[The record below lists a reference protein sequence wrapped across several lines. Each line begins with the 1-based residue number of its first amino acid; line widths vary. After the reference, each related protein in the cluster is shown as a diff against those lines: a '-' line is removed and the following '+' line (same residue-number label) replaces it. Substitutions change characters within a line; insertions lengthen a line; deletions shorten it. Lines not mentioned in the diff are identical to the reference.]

1 VRSAKARDGASVTSG
16 EAKFDCG
23 KNCLSEVAGM
33 KLAFSTL
40 GCPKW
45 SLEEIIRNAVA
56 WGYQGVEL
64 RGLQDEM
71 FLPKHPAL
79 TPENREATRRRFH
92 DAGLQIVA
100 LGSSARLGVP
110 ENEWQKQLDEAKA
123 YAELA
128 AALHCPVVRV
138 FGGNVPQGMDKAT
151 YFAIVAERL
160 QFLAEFAKP
169 LRVTMALETHDALV
183 KAADVAAILAKVPAE
198 NAGCVW
204 DVHHSVRAGET
215 PEQSVNHLGKRIV
228 ATHLKDSVM
237 KDGKVRYVLVG
248 QGDIPLIDAIKA
260 LRKIGYQGFL
270 TLEWEKRWH
279 PDLEEPE
286 VVFPHFAT
294 TVQAWLRGL
303 DKDGRS

>member
-1 VRSAKARDGASVTSG
+1 
-16 EAKFDCG
+16 
-23 KNCLSEVAGM
+23 M

-45 SLEEIIRNAVA
+45 SLDEIIRNAVA
-56 WGYQGVEL
+56 WGYHGVEL

-71 FLPKHPAL
+71 FLPKHPEL
-79 TPENREATRRRFH
+79 TEGNRETTRKRFH

-100 LGSSARLGVP
+100 LGSSARLGVT
-110 ENEWQKQLDEAKA
+110 ESEWQKQFDEARA

-138 FGGNVPQGMDKAT
+138 FGGNIPEGMDKEA
-151 YFAIVAERL
+151 YFATVAERL
-160 QFLAEFAKP
+160 QVLAEFARP

-183 KAADVAAILAKVPAE
+183 KAEDVSKILEKVAAE

-215 PEQSVNHLGKRIV
+215 PKQSVGFLGKRIV
-228 ATHLKDSVM
+228 ATHLKDSVV
-237 KDGKVRYVLVG
+237 KGGKIRYVPVG
-248 QGDIPLIDAIKA
+248 QGDIPLIDAIKS
-260 LRKIGYQGFL
+260 LREIGYQGFL
-270 TLEWEKRWH
+270 TFEWEKRWH

-286 VVFPHFAT
+286 VVFPHFST
-294 TVQAWLRGL
+294 TLQAWLRGL

>member
-1 VRSAKARDGASVTSG
+1 
-16 EAKFDCG
+16 
-23 KNCLSEVAGM
+23 M

-45 SLEEIIRNAVA
+45 SLDEIIRNAVT

-79 TPENREATRRRFH
+79 TPENRETTRRRFH
-92 DAGLQIVA
+92 DAGLQIA
-100 LGSSARLGVP
+100 SLGSSARLGVP
-110 ENEWQKQLDEAKA
+110 ESEWQKQFDEAKA

-138 FGGNVPQGMDKAT
+138 FGGNIPKGMSKEDYLAL
-151 YFAIVAERL
+151 VAERA
-160 QFLAEFAKP
+160 QILAEFARP
-169 LRVTMALETHDALV
+169 LKVTMALETHDALV
-183 KAADVAAILAKVPAE
+183 KAEDVAIILSKVRDE
-198 NAGCVW
+198 NLGCVW
-204 DVHHSVRAGET
+204 DVHHSVRAGEM
-215 PEQSVNHLGKRIV
+215 PEQSVKYLGKRIV
-228 ATHLKDSVM
+228 ATHLKDSVI
-237 KDGKVRYVLVG
+237 KDGKIRYVPVG

-260 LRKIGYQGFL
+260 LRQVGYQGFL

-279 PDLEEPE
+279 PELEEPE

-294 TVQAWLRGL
+294 TVQIWLRGL

>member
-1 VRSAKARDGASVTSG
+1 MGVVT
-16 EAKFDCG
+16 
-23 KNCLSEVAGM
+23 V
-33 KLAFSTL
+33 KLAFTTL
-40 GCPKW
+40 ACPKW
-45 SLEEIIRNAVA
+45 SLDEIIRNAVA

-100 LGSSARLGVP
+100 LGSSARLGTTGA
-110 ENEWQKQLDEAKA
+110 EWQKQQEEAKA

-138 FGGNVPQGMDKAT
+138 FGGNIPQGMDKSA
-151 YFAIVAERL
+151 YLALVAEHL
-160 QFLAEFAKP
+160 QELAELAKP

-183 KAADVAAILAKVPAE
+183 KAEDVAAILDKVTAE
-198 NAGCVW
+198 NTGCVW

-215 PEQSVNHLGKRIV
+215 PEQSVAFLGKRIV
-228 ATHLKDSVM
+228 ATHLKDSVRVN
-237 KDGKVRYVLVG
+237 GKIRYVPVG
-248 QGDIPLIDAIKA
+248 QGDIPLLDALKA
-260 LRKIGYQGFL
+260 LRRIGYQGFL
-270 TLEWEKRWH
+270 TFEWEKRWH

-286 VVFPHFAT
+286 VVLPHFAT

>member
-1 VRSAKARDGASVTSG
+1 
-16 EAKFDCG
+16 
-23 KNCLSEVAGM
+23 M
-33 KLAFSTL
+33 KLAFSSL

-45 SLEEIIRNAVA
+45 SLEEIIRNAVL

-64 RGLQDEM
+64 RGLQEEM

-79 TPENREATRRRFH
+79 NSENREATRRRFH
-92 DAGLQIVA
+92 DAGLQVVA
-100 LGSSARLGVP
+100 LGSSARLGVW
-110 ENEWQKQLDEAKA
+110 ESEWQKQLDEVKA

-138 FGGNVPQGMDKAT
+138 FGGNIPEGVDKET
-151 YFAIVAERL
+151 YFKLVAERL
-160 QFLAEFAKP
+160 QIIAEFAKP
-169 LRVTMALETHDALV
+169 LRVKMALETHDALV
-183 KAADVAAILAKVPAE
+183 KAADVAAILANVPSE

-215 PEQSVNHLGKRIV
+215 PEQSVKYLGKRIV
-228 ATHLKDSVM
+228 ATHLKDSVR
-237 KDGKVRYVLVG
+237 KEGKIRYVPVG
-248 QGDIPLIDAIKA
+248 QGEIPLIDAIKA
-260 LRKIGYQGFL
+260 LRQIGYQGFL

-286 VVFPHFAT
+286 VVFPQFVT

-303 DKDGRS
+303 DKDRRS